1 MFNLNSPLIPAIFA
15 IIGTILGA
23 VIGGV
28 IPHFLHEKF
37 AYKSFRKNKLEE
49 LYDDINNWINYS
61 FMIPIINFYLVFSK
75 IIDWN
80 GYLDKIIEAEPSKS
94 VKVFKSEIILNLYFK
109 ELVPDFNKLTKAYQN
124 INGFINNEIKNAYLA
139 GDEILIFKSE
149 FDAKVKDITG
159 LEEKLKEHIKTIAQ
173 KI

>member
-1 MFNLNSPLIPAIFA
+1 MFNFNSPLIPAIFA

-28 IPHFLHEKF
+28 IPHFLREKS
-37 AYKSFRKNKLEE
+37 AYKTFRRNKLEE

-61 FMIPIINFYLVFSK
+61 FMIPINFYLVFSK
-75 IIDWN
+75 TIDWN
-80 GYLDKIIEAEPSKS
+80 GYLDKIIETEPGKS
-94 VKVFKSEIILNLYFK
+94 VKIFKSEIIINLYFK

-124 INGFINNEIKNAYLA
+124 INGFINHEIKNAYLA

-149 FDAKVKDITG
+149 FDAKVKGITD
-159 LEEKLKEHIKTIAQ
+159 LVEKLKEHIKTIAQ